1 MSSQLAFQ
9 SNPAIYDL
17 MGKDV
22 PLFHY
27 AVTDDDASH
36 VTQFVEASRQW
47 FDSVWST
54 IAYRY
59 EG

>member
-1 MSSQLAFQ
+1 VERTVSVKGEPM
-9 SNPAIYDL
+9 AIYDL

-27 AVTDDDASH
+27 AVTH
-36 VTQFVEASRQW
+36 CTQFVEASRQW

-59 EG
+59 NG